1 MGCVTLWTSP
11 QPETSVLRFN
21 LGQVHGQTII
31 WTGDIRHRRH
41 EVSAW
46 ATIVDEAARLW
57 TGVGK
62 RRSRIHFAL
71 YENSDGPHQNVV
83 LVAKRLKVRA
93 AWSRTLRH
101 NVLPWETAN

>member
-1 MGCVTLWTSP
+1 MGCVALWTSP

-21 LGQVHGQTII
+21 LGQVHGQTMMR
-31 WTGDIRHRRH
+31 TRDIRHRRH

-62 RRSRIHFAL
+62 RRSRVHFAL

-83 LVAKRLKVRA
+83 LVAKRMKICDVG
-93 AWSRTLRH
+93 SRTLRH
-101 NVLPWETAN
+101 NDLPWETAN